1 MPEKSTITIAIDGLG
16 ELTNKVSSR
25 G

>member
-16 ELTNKVSSR
+16 ELTNKVSAR